1 MEEHP
6 EIVQK
11 IKAEFYTGEFKNTD
25 WENEVGYPC
34 EEFIDD
40 YFYELQQE
48 VIKEEIQ
55 KLTVNEIEELPFSNE
70 LSDKKKEEAALV
82 ITSGILEY
90 MDVAGEFN
98 YEDKKTMKHLVTV
111 EVAKFDFFTD
121 QVFEERYVIG
131 KLINILS
138 DDEETS
144 ELINQLSQEPTDKT
158 FTASFGGK
166 ELIEAIQ
173 TLRPTLIKL
182 YGKVSSDEL
191 EDWFE
196 SE

>member
-1 MEEHP
+1 M
-6 EIVQK
+6 
-11 IKAEFYTGEFKNTD
+11 
-25 WENEVGYPC
+25 
-34 EEFIDD
+34 
-40 YFYELQQE
+40 
-48 VIKEEIQ
+48 
-55 KLTVNEIEELPFSNE
+55 
-70 LSDKKKEEAALV
+70 
-82 ITSGILEY
+82 
-90 MDVAGEFN
+90 GEFN
-98 YEDKKTMKHLVTV
+98 HEDKKTMKHLLRKK
-111 EVAKFDFFTD
+111 VAKFYFFTA

-144 ELINQLSQEPTDKT
+144 ELINQLSQELTDKT
-158 FTASFGGK
+158 FTASFGGE
-166 ELIEAIQ
+166 ELIKPIQ